1 MKAAREQ
8 RPERRGAR
16 RDGAGPVRVGVAG
29 LGRAG
34 WDIHVA
40 AVRKLPELFQVA
52 AVLDGLAERREQ
64 AGRELL
70 CPAYERYE
78 ELIADRGVELVV
90 VASPTGLHADWTVA
104 ALAAGKDVLCEK
116 PVARDLAECDRM
128 IAAERKSGRAFSVF
142 QNRRYSPSFL
152 KVRQVAA
159 SGALG
164 RIVLVRAAVCDFR
177 RRWDWQTVRSLGGG
191 MLRNYG
197 AHRIDQLM
205 EFSGAAQPQV
215 CCRLDRVLA
224 SGDAEDFVRLSLSA
238 PDAPLLEMDIF
249 MNCAFELPE
258 WLVLGDRGS
267 LLGGARGKQD
277 PMRWRVVRGFEALP
291 RHEPDPGP
299 AAGRLYQQ
307 EKLEFDEFESV
318 PGQEFGD
325 ADLAFYRDLHA
336 ALRSGAPLAVTS
348 ASVRRRML
356 VIERCLEEQARLR

>member
-1 MKAAREQ
+1 VGQQA
-8 RPERRGAR
+8 
-16 RDGAGPVRVGVAG
+16 GAGGQEKGSRPVRVGVAG

-34 WDIHVA
+34 WNIHVA
-40 AVRKLPELFQVA
+40 AIRQLPELFRVVA
-52 AVLDGLAERREQ
+52 ALDGLPERREQ
-64 AGRELL
+64 AERELG

-78 ELIADRGVELVV
+78 ELIADRQVELVV
-90 VASPTGLHADWTVA
+90 VASPTGFHADWTVA
-104 ALAAGKDVLCEK
+104 ALEAGRDVLCEK

-128 IAAERKSGRAFSVF
+128 IAAERKSGRVLSVF

-164 RIVLVRAAVCDFR
+164 RIVLVRAAVADFR

-205 EFSGAAQPQV
+205 EFSGAAHPEV
-215 CCRLDRVLA
+215 CCRLDRVLS

-238 PDAPLLEMDIF
+238 PDAPLLELDIF

-277 PMRWRVVRGFEALP
+277 PMRWRVVRGFEQLP
-291 RHEPDPGP
+291 RREVDLAPVPD
-299 AAGRLYQQ
+299 RSYKQ
-307 EKLEFDEFESV
+307 EQLEFDEFESV
-318 PGQEFGD
+318 PGQEFED
-325 ADLAFYRDLHA
+325 ADLAFYR
-336 ALRSGAPLAVTS
+336 ALRPALGQGAPVPVTS

-356 VIERCLEEQARLR
+356 VIERCLEEQAKLR